1 MKNGL
6 LFVSLILGSAALV
19 SLGVAQKSG
28 GVLRAGMQADPVGLD
43 PHTTN
48 ATATRNQLE
57 NVYDTLV
64 RFDPK
69 GKIIPSLALNWR
81 TSTDGLTWTFNMRP
95 GVQFHNGRAL
105 DATDVAFSINRIKDP
120 ALKSPRATSFDQ
132 VVSITAPNRLTVV
145 FKLKQ
150 PFSPLLSKLAFSLNV
165 IIPKE
170 AVATI
175 STKPVG
181 TGPFIFSEYIPST
194 RMVLKRNSAYWE
206 RDSKGNKLPY
216 LDGITYSYLPD
227 ATARS
232 AALRT
237 GTVDWIEY
245 VPAADIATIK
255 RDPKLEVVG
264 GLSANFRSLYF
275 NLKEKPLDDVRV
287 RQAMAYAINPKEV
300 VDVALFGT
308 GGVIAK
314 GTTIPGGG
322 FYSFDRSPYGTPNLE
337 KAKALLREAGY
348 PNGFSLDLKVTST
361 YDFLRTPAEV
371 LQAQLAKIG
380 INLKIQAE
388 EWSVYLPNFVG
399 KRFVSTIIGESGQGD
414 PDDYLYNVFHTK
426 GGGNFMNFSDP
437 TLDKLLEQGRLVSS
451 QDKRKD
457 IYDQAQ
463 ERILELVPMVP
474 LFHSAQYE
482 GIATYVKGFEHY
494 ANTSYLG
501 LRTTYLDK

>member
-1 MKNGL
+1 MKKQVGI
-6 LFVSLILGSAALV
+6 LILGAVTLI
-19 SLGVAQKSG
+19 SLGLAQKSG
-28 GVLRAGMQADPVGLD
+28 GILRAGMQADPVGLD

-69 GKIIPSLALNWR
+69 GKIIPSLAFSWR
-81 TSTDGLTWTFNMRP
+81 TSKDNLTWTFTMRQ
-95 GVQFHNGRAL
+95 GVKFHNGRTL

-120 ALKSPRATSFDQ
+120 SVKSPRANSFDQ
-132 VVSITAPNRLTVV
+132 VASVTAPNPTTVV
-145 FKLKQ
+145 IKLKQ

-170 AVATI
+170 AAATI

-181 TGPFIFSEYIPST
+181 TGPFVFGEYIPST
-194 RMVLKRNSAYWE
+194 RMVLKKNPVYWE
-206 RDSKGNKLPY
+206 RDAKGNKLPY

-232 AALRT
+232 TALRT

-287 RQAMAYAINPKEV
+287 RQAIAYAINPKEV

-308 GGVIAK
+308 GGVVAK

-322 FYSFDRSPYGTPNLE
+322 FYSFNDSPYGTPNLE
-337 KAKALLREAGY
+337 KAKALLKEAGY
-348 PNGFSLDLKVTST
+348 ANGLSLDLKVTST

-380 INLKIQAE
+380 VNLKIQAE
-388 EWSVYLPNFVG
+388 EWSVYLPNFVSE
-399 KRFVSTIIGESGQGD
+399 KYVSTIIGESGQGD

-426 GGGNFMNFSDP
+426 GGGNFMNFSDAA
-437 TLDKLLEQGRLVSS
+437 LDKLLEQGRIVSK
-451 QDKRKD
+451 QEDRKK

-463 ERILELVPMVP
+463 ERILQLVPMVP

-482 GIATYVKGFEHY
+482 GIASYVKGFEHY
-494 ANTSYLG
+494 SNSSYLG
-501 LRTTYLDK
+501 LRTTSLEK